1 MLRSLPLQFPL
12 PGTALPTGMEFGPG
26 IEFVLKRWFILCFV
40 CVLKRGGKDWRL
52 GMAHVAVNICL
63 SLTEALEIIVVSN
76 LMGQQPP
83 FADA

>member
-1 MLRSLPLQFPL
+1 
-12 PGTALPTGMEFGPG
+12 
-26 IEFVLKRWFILCFV
+26 
-40 CVLKRGGKDWRL
+40 
-52 GMAHVAVNICL
+52 MAHVAVNICL